1 MLEIIAISSAVAIG
15 ALTLIF
21 SIKTYYSN
29 TYTSIEDEP
38 WQDAL
43 SCNHNHPHSHEHR
56 VTRGV
61 EVSFRRNK

>member
-1 MLEIIAISSAVAIG
+1 MINMFEIIAISSAVAIG

-29 TYTSIEDEP
+29 TYTSIDENWED
-38 WQDAL
+38 
-43 SCNHNHPHSHEHR
+43 CNHNHPHSHEHR

-61 EVSFRRNK
+61 EVSFRRNN